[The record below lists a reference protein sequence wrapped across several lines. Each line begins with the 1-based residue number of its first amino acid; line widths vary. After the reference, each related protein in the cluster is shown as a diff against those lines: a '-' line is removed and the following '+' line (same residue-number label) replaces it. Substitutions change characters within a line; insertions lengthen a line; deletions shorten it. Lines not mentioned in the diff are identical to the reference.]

1 MRLQMPADFTA
12 NRLAPLRQ
20 RSELLASL
28 GSFRAFAADI
38 KIAHSVFAL
47 PFAMSAFVLGHLPLP
62 SIKQA
67 LLLLLCMIT
76 ARSFAMGINRV
87 LDHRLDQANP
97 RTRGRMIPRGALST
111 RQGFAW
117 SALAGI
123 VFIAAAFAL
132 SLVCGYSAPLLL
144 AVLAMYTLMKRLT
157 WLTHWYL
164 GMCLGLAPIAVS
176 IALTGRA
183 PLAVLL
189 VGIGVCLW
197 TAGFDILYALQ
208 DREFDQQHHLHSIPS
223 RFGSATALWVSRCC
237 FAAMSTALILAG
249 RWAGQGP
256 LYYVGVAVV
265 TALLIYE
272 QILVRDAKIN
282 GTSPHI
288 NLAFF
293 TMNAYV
299 SVIYFAF
306 TALDAYLC

>member
-1 MRLQMPADFTA
+1 MPLQMPADTPPSRLSPVRQHSEFLA
-12 NRLAPLRQ
+12 N
-20 RSELLASL
+20 L
-28 GSFRAFAADI
+28 GSIRAFAADI
-38 KIAHSVFAL
+38 KIAHSIFAL

-62 SIKQA
+62 STKQV
-67 LLLLLCMIT
+67 LLLLLCMIS
-76 ARSFAMGINRV
+76 ARSFAMGVNRV

-97 RTRGRMIPRGALST
+97 RTRGRMIPRGKLST

-117 SALAGI
+117 SALAGV
-123 VFIAAAFAL
+123 VFIAAAFTL
-132 SLVCGYSAPLLL
+132 SPVAGYSAPLLL

-164 GMCLGLAPIAVS
+164 GICLGLAPIAVS

-223 RFGSATALWVSRCC
+223 RFGPATALWVSRCC
-237 FAAMSTALILAG
+237 FAAMSAALTLAG
-249 RWAGQGP
+249 RWAGLGP
-256 LYYVGVAVV
+256 LYYIGVAAV
-265 TALLIYE
+265 TALLVYE

-282 GTSPHI
+282 GTSPHL

-293 TMNAYV
+293 NMNAYV
-299 SVIYFAF
+299 SVVYFVF